1 MPLSFA
7 LTLLASATLINGPIH
22 NGRARELEVRPP
34 RLDASVTID
43 GRLDEAQWREAAV
56 LTGFSRYAPTD
67 GVVADDSTHVLVWY
81 SPTAIHFGIR
91 AFADAGTVNAT
102 LADRDKIYGD
112 DYIGIFLG
120 TFNDGRQA
128 TVFAVNP
135 LGVQGDG
142 IVVERGASAGGGFS
156 GIVTGREPTDIA
168 PDYVFQSKGRLTD
181 YGYEVELR
189 IPFKSLRYQSAA
201 TQTWGINVLRKAQ
214 SRGYEYSWAPAQR
227 AAVSYVGQFGKLV
240 DLTELQR
247 GLVLDLN
254 PVFTA
259 RSLGTRSAI
268 AGDFERS
275 GKSDF
280 GGNIR
285 WGITSD
291 WTLNATVNPDFAE
304 VESDA
309 GQIVNDPRRAL
320 FYSERRPFFLDA
332 IEQFTVPSQLI
343 YTRRIADPLTAAKV
357 TGRRG
362 RTSVAYL
369 AAIDDEQVSFTRDEN
384 PLYNILRVQHDI
396 GGASRAGMVY
406 TNRDDGRYSNQV
418 LGVDGRVVWRSIYS
432 AQFQAAGSRTL
443 SPTAD
448 AREGTLL
455 MADLR
460 RAGRVFN
467 ARYRFSAMHDE
478 FQAHAGYINR
488 PAIATAN
495 MSHSY
500 TLYGGEG
507 ALIES
512 ASANVVLD
520 GLWKYERFVDG
531 DDMLEKKLHF
541 NNNFVLRGGWNVGA
555 SVLTETFGFDPDLYS
570 DLYMEAPIPGLL
582 DLRWESFYGPGRISN
597 LDYVVSVTTPNFR
610 RVSASAEYLW
620 GRDENFFEWAPAD
633 IKWISGSISLRP
645 TEQLRITTSYAE
657 QSYRRAADGTTV
669 GRTRIPRVRAEYQI
683 TRSIFVRAVGEYR
696 ADFAD
701 DLRHTGQ
708 TERPLYREVRE
719 GEFVR
724 ARGFVT
730 VEDRPNHINAFRP
743 ELLFSYLPS
752 PGTVIYAGYGGT
764 MLEPDAF
771 RLGRGVSQLRRQ
783 NDALFVKLSYLFR
796 V

>member
-1 MPLSFA
+1 MPAPVA
-7 LTLLASATLINGPIH
+7 LTLLAAMTLANGPIH
-22 NGRARELEVRPP
+22 NGRAGELEVTPP
-34 RLDASVTID
+34 RIDESVAID
-43 GRLDEAQWREAAV
+43 GRLDEAPWQQAV
-56 LTGFSRYAPTD
+56 LLTGFSRYAPTD
-67 GVVADDSTHVLVWY
+67 GVAADDSTQVLIWY
-81 SPTAIHFGIR
+81 SPSAIHFGIR
-91 AFADAGTVNAT
+91 AYAEPGTVNAT

-142 IVVERGASAGGGFS
+142 IVVERGASSGHGFG

-181 YGYEVELR
+181 YGYEVEIR

-201 TQTWGINVLRKAQ
+201 TQTWGVNVLRKAQ
-214 SRGYEYSWAPAQR
+214 NRGYEYSWAPAQR
-227 AAVSYVGQFGKLV
+227 AAVSYIGQFGKLV
-240 DLTELQR
+240 DLTDLQR

-254 PVFTA
+254 PVITA
-259 RSLGTRSAI
+259 RSLGARTAAGGAFTRTEK
-268 AGDFERS
+268 GDV
-275 GKSDF
+275 
-280 GGNIR
+280 GGNVR
-285 WGITSD
+285 WGMTSD

-309 GQIVNDPRRAL
+309 GQVVTDPRRAL
-320 FYSERRPFFLDA
+320 FFAERRPFFLDA
-332 IEQFTVPSQLI
+332 IEQFTVPNQLI

-369 AAIDDEQVSFTRDEN
+369 TAVDDEAVSFTRSDN
-384 PLYNILRVQHDI
+384 PRYNILRVQRDL
-396 GGASRAGMVY
+396 GTASRAGVLY
-406 TNRDDGRYSNQV
+406 TDRQDGRFSNRV
-418 LGVDGRVVWRSIYS
+418 LGLDGRVVWNGIYS
-432 AQFQAAGSRTL
+432 AQFQAAASRTQ
-443 SPTAD
+443 SPVSD
-448 AREGTLL
+448 RREGTLL

-460 RAGRVFN
+460 RSGRAFN
-467 ARYRFSAMHDE
+467 ARYRFSSFHDQ
-478 FQAHAGYINR
+478 FQAHAGFINR
-488 PAIATAN
+488 PAVASAN
-495 MSHSY
+495 VNHSY
-500 TLYGGEG
+500 TVYGGEG

-520 GLWKYERFVDG
+520 GLWKYERFVAG
-531 DDMLEKKLHF
+531 QDMLEKKLHF
-541 NNNFVLRGGWNVGA
+541 NNNLVLRGGWNVGA
-555 SVLTETFGFDPDLYS
+555 SVLTESFGFDPDLYS
-570 DLYMEAPIPGLL
+570 DLYIQLPPAGGGATTYVP
-582 DLRWESFYGPGRISN
+582 FYGPGRISN
-597 LDYVVSVTTPNFR
+597 LDYVLSVTTPNFR
-610 RVSASAEYLW
+610 RMSANVLYVW
-620 GRDENFFEWAPAD
+620 GRDENFFEWAPSD
-633 IKWISGSISLRP
+633 IRFISGSISLRP
-645 TEQLRITTSYAE
+645 TEQLRITTSYTE
-657 QSYRRAADGTTV
+657 QSYERVADGTMA
-669 GRTRIPRVRAEYQI
+669 GITRIPRVRAEYQI

-708 TERPLYREVRE
+708 TEMPLYREVSP
-719 GEFVR
+719 GGFVR
-724 ARGFVT
+724 ARGYVT
-730 VEDRPNHINAFRP
+730 VNDRPNHVNSFRP

-771 RLGRGVSQLRRQ
+771 RLGRGVSELRRQ